1 MKKGTVIFENNL
13 IFIRDE
19 DGKYYL
25 VGVYVYNK
33 QKPKTEWNVEG
44 ELIKVEQLANEFGI
58 SILQEPLIFEHFKAQ
73 PACMNIQPILR

>member
-13 IFIRDE
+13 VFIRDE

-25 VGVYVYNK
+25 VGVYEYTK
-33 QKPKTEWNVEG
+33 KPKTEWSVETS
-44 ELIKVEQLANEFGI
+44 LVAVEKLANEFGI

-73 PACMNIQPILR
+73 PYIMDIQPLR